1 VAITDGV
8 RYSFAEST
16 VKQIGPGERVVVVE
30 NSDDFRARYG
40 NTGIKIAGQYKDKL
54 SNGGERIL
62 LTFGKNVPI
71 QDFTFN
77 DKWYPLSDGQGHSLE
92 IIDPKAAT
100 TSWNGASAWQ
110 ASQNKGGTP
119 GR

>member
-1 VAITDGV
+1 MKILVANLG
-8 RYSFAEST
+8 ST
-16 VKQIGPGERVVVVE
+16 SLKWRLF
-30 NSDDFRARYG
+30 DF
-40 NTGIKIAGQYKDKL
+40 